1 MDTGNTGIPTVDK
14 IFVINLNHNT
24 DRLYNFSVLMNKLNY
39 QFERFE
45 AVNGQLYKPDYL
57 SPGEYGCYLS
67 HKSLWEKIANDPDIK
82 KAIIFEDDVDLS
94 EVLEDTHHAGI
105 LIEHYVT
112 NYTYDIFYLGK
123 FLDRCDF
130 GVLQGPVVLRSYK
143 PLCAHAYVLT
153 KEGAISLLNC
163 VDGDDGTPFN
173 DKQKGPRYPADGYL
187 DICIEKQKLLVY
199 AAHPS
204 IFNQNTVCF
213 NSNMRSKLGSLVLNT
228 KECCVPQCANH
239 IYIFIALVS
248 VIFIIVVMVWSW
260 KNRKR

>member
-1 MDTGNTGIPTVDK
+1 MDSGIPTVDK

-24 DRLYNFSVLMNKLNY
+24 DRLYNFSVLMSKLDY

-45 AVNGQLYKPDYL
+45 AVNGQLYKPQYL

-67 HKSLWEKIANDPDIK
+67 HKSLWEKIAKDPDLN

-94 EVLEDTHHAGI
+94 EGLEG
-105 LIEHYVT
+105 IEHADVLIKHYIT
-112 NYTYDIFYLGK
+112 HYSYDIFYLGK
-123 FLDRCDF
+123 CLDRCDMHIS
-130 GVLQGPVVLRSYK
+130 QGPGVVRTFK

-153 KEGAISLLNC
+153 KQGAIALLNC
-163 VDGDDGTPFN
+163 VEEEDGTSGSN
-173 DKQKGPRYPADGYL
+173 LGPKYPADNYI
-187 DICIEKQKLLVY
+187 DVCIEEKNLLVY

-213 NSNMRSKLGSLVLNT
+213 DSNMRSRLGMMILNT

-239 IYIFIALVS
+239 IYIFLALIS
-248 VIFIIVVMVWSW
+248 IIFIVIVIIWSW
-260 KNRKR
+260 KTRGR